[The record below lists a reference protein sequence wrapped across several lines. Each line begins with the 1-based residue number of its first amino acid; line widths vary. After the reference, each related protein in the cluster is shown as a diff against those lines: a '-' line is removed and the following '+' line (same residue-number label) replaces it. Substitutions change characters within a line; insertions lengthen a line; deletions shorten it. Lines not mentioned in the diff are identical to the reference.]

1 MQLNPITA
9 IAVLLFLVASLSVAG
24 CTTSTNTAT
33 STPPPSIDA
42 AAAAITDEFL
52 HSGYVIITPFVKSTN
67 AEGIITYMGVVKD
80 GENSLTPYIHNL
92 TLEVTKNRN
101 DTTTRFDA
109 WVRNATERGY
119 TGSVQDAGI
128 ARYWSGTKRA
138 AVTNVTLGVWVVGQQ
153 PKGFTTVLYASQP
166 PKSVSALSD
175 GYLVSADFATKA

>member
-1 MQLNPITA
+1 MQLKPITA
-9 IAVLLFLVASLSVAG
+9 LVVLSLVVASLMVSG

-42 AAAAITDEFL
+42 AAATINDEFL
-52 HSGYVIITPFVKSTN
+52 QSGYVLITPFVKSTN
-67 AEGIITYMGVVKD
+67 AAGIITYTGVVKD

-101 DTTTRFDA
+101 DTSTRFDA

-119 TGSVQDAGI
+119 IGSVQDVGI
-128 ARYWSGTKRA
+128 ARYWSGTKGA
-138 AVTNVTLGVWVVGQQ
+138 ATNATLGVWIVGQQ